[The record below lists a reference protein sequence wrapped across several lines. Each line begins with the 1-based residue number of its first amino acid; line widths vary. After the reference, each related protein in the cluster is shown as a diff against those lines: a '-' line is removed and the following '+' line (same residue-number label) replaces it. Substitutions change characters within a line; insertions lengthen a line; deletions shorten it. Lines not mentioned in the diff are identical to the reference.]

1 MAGFQVVL
9 DGMKPFAA
17 KLQEKSQEDF
27 LNCCKRATLLLRN
40 NARKKT
46 PVAKSAVY
54 QDAARSGSTKAAVCG
69 VPCGSPCRLNRQTV
83 KWDTP
88 YTTHPTWSTDTGR
101 RSGGM
106 CRRSAGG

>member
-40 NARKKT
+40 NARI
-46 PVAKSAVY
+46 Y
-54 QDAARSGSTKAAVCG
+54 
-69 VPCGSPCRLNRQTV
+69 
-83 KWDTP
+83 
-88 YTTHPTWSTDTGR
+88 
-101 RSGGM
+101 
-106 CRRSAGG
+106 